1 MSVVVSLNQE
11 LLEKAI
17 NDASKEVSKKVEK
30 EDWGTFVRGAE
41 SGLRSIRGPLPQE
54 GKEFDEITSLIK
66 KAVLDV
72 YIYGKEKVSD
82 WVDKI
87 TNLFDEAKE
96 SVGDKVSEYIKRIK
110 EFISE
115 IFNNMYQLCMDLIP
129 AKIKTEDGIY
139 NLNNV
144 SFSQS
149 FSLQGGIKAS
159 LTELLDFA
167 ASGQV
172 GMNVSYN
179 FRFHE
184 EGPRLR

>member
-1 MSVVVSLNQE
+1 MSVVVSMNPE

-17 NDASKEVSKKVEK
+17 TDASEKVSKKVEK
-30 EDWGTFVRGAE
+30 EDWGTFVKGAE
-41 SGLRSIRGPLPQE
+41 SGLRSIRGPLPRE
-54 GKEFDEITSLIK
+54 GNEFDEITSLIK
-66 KAVLDV
+66 DAVFDV
-72 YIYGKEKVSD
+72 YIYGKEKVNE

-87 TNLFDEAKE
+87 TNIFDEAKE
-96 SVGDKVSEYIKRIK
+96 SMGEKVSEYIKRIK

-115 IFNNMYQLCMDLIP
+115 IFNNTYQLCLELIP
-129 AKIKTEDGIY
+129 AKMKTKDGIY
-139 NLNNV
+139 ELNNV

-172 GMNVSYN
+172 GMDVSYN
-179 FRFHE
+179 FSFYE

>member
-1 MSVVVSLNQE
+1 MSVVVSLNTE
-11 LLEKAI
+11 LIEKAI
-17 NDASKEVSKKVEK
+17 NDASKEVRKKVEK

-41 SGLRSIRGPLPQE
+41 SGLRSIRGPLPRE

-72 YIYGKEKVSD
+72 SIYGKEKVNE
-82 WVDKI
+82 WVGKI
-87 TNLFDEAKE
+87 TNIFDEAKE

-110 EFISE
+110 EFIGE

-129 AKIKTEDGIY
+129 AKIKTNEGIY

-149 FSLQGGIKAS
+149 FSLKGGIKAS

-172 GMNVSYN
+172 GMDVSYN
-179 FRFHE
+179 FSFHE

>member
-17 NDASKEVSKKVEK
+17 SDASKEVSKKVEK

-110 EFISE
+110 EFVSE
-115 IFNNMYQLCMDLIP
+115 IFNNLYQLCMDLIP
-129 AKIKTEDGIY
+129 TKIKTKDGIY

-149 FSLQGGIKAS
+149 FSLKGGIKAS

-172 GMNVSYN
+172 GMEVSYE
-179 FRFHE
+179 FSVHK

>member
-1 MSVVVSLNQE
+1 MSVVVSMNPE

-17 NDASKEVSKKVEK
+17 NDASKKVSKKVEK

-41 SGLRSIRGPLPQE
+41 SGLRSIRGPLRQE
-54 GKEFDEITSLIK
+54 GKEFCEITSLIK
-66 KAVLDV
+66 AAFLDV
-72 YIYGKEKVSD
+72 YIHGKEKVGE

-87 TNLFDEAKE
+87 TKIFDEAKE
-96 SVGDKVSEYIKRIK
+96 SIGEKVSEYIKRIK

-115 IFNNMYQLCMDLIP
+115 IFNSLYQLCMDLIP
-129 AKIKTEDGIY
+129 TKIKTNDGIY

-149 FSLQGGIKAS
+149 FSLKGGIKAS

-167 ASGQV
+167 SSGEV
-172 GMNVSYN
+172 GMNVSYG
-179 FRFHE
+179 FSVHE
-184 EGPRLR
+184 EGPKLR

>member
-1 MSVVVSLNQE
+1 MSVVVSMNPE

-87 TNLFDEAKE
+87 TKIFDEAKE

-115 IFNNMYQLCMDLIP
+115 IFNSMYKLCMDLIP
-129 AKIKTEDGIY
+129 AKIRTKDGIY
-139 NLNNV
+139 NLNKV

-149 FSLQGGIKAS
+149 FSLKGGIKAS

-167 ASGQV
+167 STGQV
-172 GMNVSYN
+172 GMNVSYG
-179 FRFHE
+179 FSVHE

>member
-1 MSVVVSLNQE
+1 MSVVVSMSPE

-17 NDASKEVSKKVEK
+17 NDASKEVRKKVEK

-41 SGLRSIRGPLPQE
+41 SRMRSIRGTLPLE

-66 KAVLDV
+66 DAVLDV
-72 YIYGKEKVSD
+72 YIYGKEKVSE

-87 TNLFDEAKE
+87 TKIFDDAKE
-96 SVGDKVSEYIKRIK
+96 SVGEKFSEYIKRIK

-115 IFNNMYQLCMDLIP
+115 IFNNMYKLCMDLIP
-129 AKIKTEDGIY
+129 TKIKTEDGIY

-149 FSLQGGIKAS
+149 FSLKGGIKAS
-159 LTELLDFA
+159 LTELLDFSS
-167 ASGQV
+167 SGQV
-172 GMNVSYN
+172 GMDVSYN
-179 FRFHE
+179 FSAHE